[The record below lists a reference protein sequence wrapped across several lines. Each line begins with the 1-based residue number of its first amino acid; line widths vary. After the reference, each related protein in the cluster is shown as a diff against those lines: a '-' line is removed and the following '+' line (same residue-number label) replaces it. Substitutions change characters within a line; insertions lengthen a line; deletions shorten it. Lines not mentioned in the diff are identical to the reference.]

1 MENQARQEE
10 LFFDQSHNFV
20 DRTAWSHAIFD
31 FLVYLQ
37 TCNFC
42 KVNDIDN
49 SETRTY
55 VDILVVAC

>member
-49 SETRTY
+49 SETRT
-55 VDILVVAC
+55 